1 MAKKISAV
9 GSLALIMVIYLIWK
23 NPTGTADLIN
33 SFFSALGGF
42 VSDLWDRLI
51 TFVDNLGG

>member
-9 GSLALIMVIYLIWK
+9 GGLALVMVIYLIWK

-42 VSDLWDRLI
+42 FSQLWERLV

>member
-9 GSLALIMVIYLIWK
+9 GTLALVMVVYLIWK

-42 VSDLWDRLI
+42 FSDLWDRLV
-51 TFVDNLGG
+51 TFVDSLG